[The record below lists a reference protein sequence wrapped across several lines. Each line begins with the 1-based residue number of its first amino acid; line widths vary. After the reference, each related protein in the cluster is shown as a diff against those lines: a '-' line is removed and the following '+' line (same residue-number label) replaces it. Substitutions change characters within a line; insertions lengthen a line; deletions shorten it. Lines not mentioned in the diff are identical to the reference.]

1 MTTKVV
7 FVNCREFKLL
17 IDDILDDAVSGVQ
30 KRSVGL
36 HLSRCPACR
45 SYVEKIRKEHA
56 SWFRALNAG
65 TDNGSLAK
73 DEMVSRLVA
82 ELKASDN
89 HRHLSGMRKGWLL
102 VAASL
107 VICLF
112 GFLLISELRSSWQPD
127 NAIRVELVDQC
138 GMTDDELE
146 LYKARYASDRA
157 FTRRLEHEFI
167 KYEPGVVENPGAPI
181 RVLENASDGQ
191 NGRHLRPKD
200 RVWRETIEIA
210 DGFLRFEIGTNCIVT
225 VNAPARVEIRDE
237 FTFEIVYGSAFFD
250 VKTMAMIGVGGQ
262 QITVSKASAGFVVP
276 ECGSWADMI
285 VTDGVVK
292 IGDEEFFKPRDGS
305 RIYPDGRRLRY
316 RSVDRAENLRGRILA
331 GVRDVRI
338 AGERGRYAL

>member
-17 IDDILDDAVSGVQ
+17 IDDILDDAVSGAQ

-45 SYVEKIRKEHA
+45 SYVEKIRREHA

-65 TDNGSLAK
+65 ASCGSLAK

-82 ELKASDN
+82 ELKASDAR
-89 HRHLSGMRKGWLL
+89 RHLNGMRKGLL
-102 VAASL
+102 LIAASL
-107 VICLF
+107 LVCLS
-112 GFLLISELRSSWQPD
+112 GFVLLFELRRARQPD
-127 NAIRVELVDQC
+127 NAIQVELIDEC
-138 GMTDDELE
+138 GMTEDELE

-157 FTRRLEHEFI
+157 FNGHHESKFI

-181 RVLENASDGQ
+181 RVLENVSVGQ

-225 VNAPARVEIRDE
+225 VKAPARVEIRDE
-237 FTFEIVYGSAFFD
+237 FTFEIVHGSAFFD
-250 VKTMAMIGVGGQ
+250 VKTMAVVGVGGQ

-276 ECGSWADMI
+276 ERGGWADML

-292 IGDEEFFKPRDGS
+292 IGDDEFLKPRDGS

-316 RSVDRAENLRGRILA
+316 RSVDGAEDVRGRILA
-331 GVRDVRI
+331 GIRDVRI
-338 AGERGRYAL
+338 EGGRGRYAL